1 MLTTSVN
8 LWLPAQSSS
17 VILYDS
23 IMSLVGELQS
33 LLNNQREHQEV
44 FSSFNQYISILTW
57 QYLVE
62 KLCVPM
68 VIKERVVSF
77 LVPSG

>member
-1 MLTTSVN
+1 
-8 LWLPAQSSS
+8 
-17 VILYDS
+17 
-23 IMSLVGELQS
+23 MSLVGELQS
-33 LLNNQREHQEV
+33 LLDNQREHQEV

-57 QYLVE
+57 QYLVK

-68 VIKERVVSF
+68 LIKERVASF